1 MDDLPPS
8 VAQRLRELIYDE
20 RAAAWLRIDE
30 ALRLTGAGGHLA
42 HYGLANLT
50 PGEPAVNQVFF
61 LEGLLPLGETPSLF
75 PSIELPNG
83 RAADLHFHRDRDA
96 VWAILLDVT
105 DQSDAAQRMQQ
116 KAYDMT
122 LLQEKEVLLN
132 RRLEAANAALT
143 EAWHRAEE
151 ASQRISD
158 QNRMLESLS
167 TKLSKYLSPQVY
179 ASIFAGKQSVEISSR
194 RTKLTIFCSDIA
206 DFTETTDNLESEEL
220 TGLLNRY
227 LTEMSKIALEHGATI
242 DKYVGDAILAFFGD
256 PDTRGVRE
264 DALACVRMAIAM
276 QRRMRELQSEWS
288 DLGMEKPF
296 QLRIGITTGFC
307 TVGNF
312 GSEDRMDYTIIGSE
326 VNLASRLQSHA
337 DIGGVLIAHETYSLV
352 KDDIQTEELQP
363 IQVKG
368 FAKPIRTYR
377 VLDVYVDLVSEANIV
392 RHHQDGVKIEIDLA
406 RLSPDDHPR
415 IVRVVESLLSRLNE
429 QERTG

>member
-1 MDDLPPS
+1 MEDFPPS
-8 VAQRLRELIYDE
+8 VAARLRELIDDE
-20 RAAAWLRIDE
+20 RAAAWLRIDN
-30 ALRLTGAGGHLA
+30 ALKLTATGGHLD
-42 HYGLANLT
+42 HYGLTGLRT
-50 PGEPAVNQVFF
+50 GEPAASQVFF
-61 LEGLLPLGETPSLF
+61 LEGLLPLAETPTLF
-75 PSIELPNG
+75 PSVEFANG
-83 RAADLHFHRDRDA
+83 RAADLYLHRDGNA

-105 DQSDAAQRMQQ
+105 DQRDAAQRMQQ

-122 LLQEKEVLLN
+122 LLQEKEAQLN
-132 RRLEAANAALT
+132 RRLETANAALT

-151 ASQRISD
+151 ASQRIKD
-158 QNRMLESLS
+158 QNLMLESLS

-194 RTKLTIFCSDIA
+194 RKKLTIFCSDIA
-206 DFTETTDNLESEEL
+206 DFTETADNLESEEL

-256 PDTRGVRE
+256 PDTKGVRE

-337 DIGGVLIAHETYSLV
+337 DVGGILIAHETYSLV
-352 KDDIQTEELQP
+352 KEDIRTEELKP

-368 FAKPIRTYR
+368 FGKPIRTYR
-377 VLDVYVDLVSEANIV
+377 VLDIYTDLTARGNIV
-392 RHHQDGVKIEIDLA
+392 RHQQDGIKIEIDLA
-406 RLSPDDHPR
+406 RLSPDDYPL
-415 IVRVVESLLSRLNE
+415 IIRVVERLLSRLNGGD
-429 QERTG
+429 RTG

>member
-1 MDDLPPS
+1 MEELPS
-8 VAQRLRELIYDE
+8 NVAARLRELIYDE
-20 RAAAWLRIDE
+20 RAAAYLRIDE
-30 ALRLTGAGGHLA
+30 ASTLTGAGGHLDN
-42 HYGLANLT
+42 YGLAGLRT
-50 PGEPAVNQVFF
+50 GEPAVSQVFF
-61 LEGLLPLGETPSLF
+61 LEGLLPLTETPSYF
-75 PSIELPNG
+75 PSVELGNG
-83 RAADLHFHRDRDA
+83 RAADLHLHRDGDA

-105 DQSDAAQRMQQ
+105 EERDTAQRMQQ

-122 LLQEKEVLLN
+122 LLQEKEAQLN
-132 RRLEAANAALT
+132 RHLESANAALT
-143 EAWHRAEE
+143 EAWQRAEE
-151 ASQRISD
+151 ASQRIKD

-179 ASIFAGKQSVEISSR
+179 ASIFTGKQSVEISSR
-194 RTKLTIFCSDIA
+194 RKKLTIFCSDIA
-206 DFTETTDNLESEEL
+206 DFTETADNLESEEL

-337 DIGGVLIAHETYSLV
+337 DVGGILIAHETYSLV
-352 KDDIQTEELQP
+352 KDNIQTEELQP
-363 IQVKG
+363 VQVKG

-377 VLDVYVDLVSEANIV
+377 ILDIYTDPIAKPNIV
-392 RHHQDGVKIEIDLA
+392 RHQQDGIRIEIDLA
-406 RLSPDDHPR
+406 RLSPDDHPL
-415 IVRVVESLLSRLNE
+415 IVRVVERLLSRLNE
-429 QERTG
+429 QGRTD

>member
-1 MDDLPPS
+1 MKELPSS
-8 VAQRLRELIYDE
+8 VAARLRELIYDA
-20 RAAAWLRIDE
+20 RAAAWLKIDE
-30 ALRLTGAGGHLA
+30 ASRLTGAGGHLD
-42 HYGLANLT
+42 HYGLADLT
-50 PGEPAVNQVFF
+50 LGEPAASQVFF
-61 LEGLLPLGETPSLF
+61 LEGLLPLTETPSFF
-75 PSIELPNG
+75 PSVELGND
-83 RAADLHFHRDRDA
+83 RAADLHLHRDGDA
-96 VWAILLDVT
+96 IWAILLDVT
-105 DQSDAAQRMQQ
+105 EQRDVARRMQQ
-116 KAYDMT
+116 KAYDMA
-122 LLQEKEVLLN
+122 LLQEKEVQLN
-132 RRLEAANAALT
+132 RRLETANAALT

-151 ASQRISD
+151 ASQRVKD

-179 ASIFAGKQSVEISSR
+179 ASIFAGNQSVEISSR
-194 RTKLTIFCSDIA
+194 RKKLTIFCSDIA

-337 DIGGVLIAHETYSLV
+337 DVGGILIAHETYSLV
-352 KDDIQTEELQP
+352 KNEIQSEELQP

-377 VLDVYVDLVSEANIV
+377 ILDVYVNDLINEANIV
-392 RHHQDGVKIEIDLA
+392 RHHQDGVKIEIDLS
-406 RLSPDDHPR
+406 RLSPDDHSL
-415 IVRVVESLLSRLNE
+415 IVRVVER
-429 QERTG
+429 